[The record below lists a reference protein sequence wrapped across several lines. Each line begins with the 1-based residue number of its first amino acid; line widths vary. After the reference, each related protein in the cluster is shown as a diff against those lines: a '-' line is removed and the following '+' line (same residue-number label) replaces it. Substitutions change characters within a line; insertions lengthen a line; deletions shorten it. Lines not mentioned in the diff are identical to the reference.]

1 MKHVFIVNPAAG
13 KQNSLAIIKETVSK
27 LGEIDSCI
35 YETKSPGD
43 ATEYIRKLCRENE
56 SEQYTFYACGGDGT
70 INEVA
75 NGVFGYENARMTAYP
90 VGSGNDYVKYFG
102 GKEKFLDLEKLIN
115 GEEILVDVLKVKDH
129 YALNAVHFGFDT
141 VVLRTMIQV
150 KRKPIIGGNNAYY
163 TGVIKGLFSG
173 LNNKCLIKVDGE
185 AINDGN
191 FMMCTVCNGT
201 HVGGSFKSA
210 PRSVVND
217 GFAEVCCF
225 KVIPKYKIP
234 FLIGKYM
241 KGTHLEDPE
250 CLKYLVYKRAKTVEL
265 IAPEPMDIS
274 VDGELMT
281 DSHFI
286 VENLEKAI
294 RFVAPKE

>member
-13 KQNSLAIIKETVSK
+13 KQNSASVVE
-27 LGEIDSCI
+27 GEVRKIENLDYLI
-35 YETKSPGD
+35 YETVAPQD
-43 ATEYIRKLCRENE
+43 AIRYIKELSTANPD
-56 SEQYTFYACGGDGT
+56 EQYTFYACGGDGT

-75 NGVFGYENARMTAYP
+75 NGVFGFANARMTAYP

-102 GKEKFLDLEKLIN
+102 GRERFLDLNKLIN
-115 GEEILVDVLKVKDH
+115 GEEVMVDVLKVKDR

-210 PRSVVND
+210 PRSVIND
-217 GFAEVCCF
+217 GLAEVCCF
-225 KVIPKYKIP
+225 QVVPKLKIP

-241 KGTHLEDPE
+241 KGTHLDDPE
-250 CLKYLVYKRAKTVEL
+250 CRKYLVYKRAKTVEL
-265 IAPEPMDIS
+265 IAPEMMDIS
-274 VDGELMT
+274 VDGELLT
-281 DSHFI
+281 DRHFI

-294 RFVAPKE
+294 RFVAPAE